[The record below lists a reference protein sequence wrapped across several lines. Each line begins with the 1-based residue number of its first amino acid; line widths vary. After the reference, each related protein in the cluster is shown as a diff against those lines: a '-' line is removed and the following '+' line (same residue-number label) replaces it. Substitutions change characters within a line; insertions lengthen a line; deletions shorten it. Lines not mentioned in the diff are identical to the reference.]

1 MAYKEPAVSVPM
13 VNVPVLVKL
22 PLLSEP
28 LSVKLPALVAVAV
41 SKLVAFA
48 VAADAMLS
56 VPPLT
61 ADKEVVPLF
70 RVNEPETTFTIVLT
84 PEPEIDKVAPSNE
97 PPKLRLPA
105 TATVP
110 VVSPDEPV
118 IDPLLK
124 KFVVPLPLRLDA
136 VTVPVVPLKVSVEAF
151 ASAPKLPLA
160 NVNDADPPV
169 TFTALPPWSALLI
182 VRRPLLTFN
191 VPL

>member
-1 MAYKEPAVSVPM
+1 
-13 VNVPVLVKL
+13 
-22 PLLSEP
+22 LSEP
-28 LSVKLPALVAVAV
+28 LSVKMPELVAVAV
-41 SKLVAFA
+41 SKLVAVA
-48 VAADAMLS
+48 VAAAAILN

-61 ADKEVVPLF
+61 ALNEVAPAF
-70 RVNEPETTFTIVLT
+70 RANEPETTFTIVLT
-84 PEPEIDKVAPSNE
+84 PEPEIDRVAPFNE
-97 PPKLRLPA
+97 PPKLRLPE
-105 TATVP
+105 TVTVP
-110 VVSPDEPV
+110 LVRPEAPV

-182 VRRPLLTFN
+182 VRSPLLTFN